1 MPGSSRQAQGN
12 GSSSGSTGGFGEH
25 PPHLRPDC
33 CSTGLL
39 KAPRA
44 FVTIISKGLLRD
56 ILKPAFPAEC
66 SVMETEGGTKLHQT
80 VITEALWPQV
90 GIFLHHSISI
100 PLQQAEGGGFLAGLF
115 AFKVNHHWQNKYIS
129 NGLLQ
134 LRVLPAVLCLTFS
147 KNSNISVY
155 EGFAS
160 DV

>member
-1 MPGSSRQAQGN
+1 
-12 GSSSGSTGGFGEH
+12 
-25 PPHLRPDC
+25 
-33 CSTGLL
+33 
-39 KAPRA
+39 
-44 FVTIISKGLLRD
+44 
-56 ILKPAFPAEC
+56 
-66 SVMETEGGTKLHQT
+66 METEGGTKLHQT